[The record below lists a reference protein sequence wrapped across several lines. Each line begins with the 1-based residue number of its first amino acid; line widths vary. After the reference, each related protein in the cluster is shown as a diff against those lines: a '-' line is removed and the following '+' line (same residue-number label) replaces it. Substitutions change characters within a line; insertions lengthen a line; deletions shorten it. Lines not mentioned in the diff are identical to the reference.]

1 MIYPTIDSLTKGKF
15 NRYELA
21 VATAKCARLITAEYT
36 RQREAAEKTLNKESD
51 KTVYSMVDN
60 DLCNEKAVK
69 LAITRIESGDYVI
82 VEAKKAAPTAE
93 AVTEATEATEETAE

>member
-1 MIYPTIDSLTKGKF
+1 MIYPTIESLTKGKF

-36 RQREAAEKTLNKESD
+36 RQREVAEKALNKESE
-51 KTVYSMVDN
+51 KTIYSMVDN

-69 LAITRIESGDYVI
+69 LAITRMEAGEFVI
-82 VEAKKAAPTAE
+82 VEAKKEETVAKESEQTTE
-93 AVTEATEATEETAE
+93 TEAE